1 MLKRA
6 ERCELP
12 ANKAA
17 EIERVA
23 ALLGSYRVS
32 HHRLLDQ
39 LDVHEFLDRGL
50 PWAAVTHLYKNITL
64 LHRRDFFEHALG
76 MNQRT
81 FHCSKLTPEK
91 PLNREQSGRTWKFV
105 EIVAKAI
112 EVFGSQEEALA
123 WLERPAFGL
132 EQRRPIDL
140 LSATASVK
148 LVEDLL
154 GRLEYG
160 VYT

>member
-1 MLKRA
+1 MPKRT
-6 ERCELP
+6 ERRELP

-23 ALLGSYRVS
+23 ALLGGYRVL
-32 HHRLLDQ
+32 HHRLIHQ

-50 PWAAVTHLYKNITL
+50 PRAAVTHLYKNITL

-76 MNQRT
+76 MSQRT
-81 FHCSKLTPEK
+81 FQRSKLTPAK
-91 PLNREQSGRTWKFV
+91 PLNREQSGRAWKFA
-105 EIVAKAI
+105 EIVAKAM

-123 WLERPAFGL
+123 WLERPALGL

-140 LSATASVK
+140 LSTTAGVK